1 MGFGKRAIYYLKR
14 KKAKTAILFLV
25 LLITESMILCTG
37 TILRASEETIGELK
51 EKTESKVVAEIKSE
65 DQRITEEN
73 LARIKNIEQ
82 VKTVNREANM
92 RAFPSGFQVLSESQS
107 KNVENQQVRLEA
119 YDDLELDGGF
129 ADGQIRLVEG
139 TLPQKADEVVI
150 NQFLASF
157 NQCEIGDKLTIKA
170 ESGETF
176 QGIISGYFLSGVER
190 NQGKEMSAVYRI
202 ENTIYG
208 KTEFVSQMQDVPG
221 YESVSIYL
229 KDPEAMEEVGQS
241 ISKILG
247 DKADLTR
254 SDTLFQQMKQPL
266 EQVIRIVLLMLYL
279 TIGTAIIVVTLL
291 LCMWTRSR
299 KNEVAVYISM
309 GEHKFS
315 IFMQMVLESL
325 VVFMLSTLMSTAIG
339 RFLAQGLKGILFAEG
354 STAQTV
360 QINIQLIDIGFLIA
374 AGSGILLFAVAISLL
389 PVLRANP
396 KDTLSEMEG

>member
-1 MGFGKRAIYYLKR
+1 MVKGYLLFETEKSEDGNS
-14 KKAKTAILFLV
+14 FLV

-65 DQRITEEN
+65 GQRITEED

-241 ISKILG
+241 ISKIFG

-325 VVFMLSTLMSTAIG
+325 VVFMFSTLMATAIG
-339 RFLAQGLKGILFAEG
+339 RFLAQGLKGILLLRKHRTN
-354 STAQTV
+354 ST
-360 QINIQLIDIGFLIA
+360 N
-374 AGSGILLFAVAISLL
+374 
-389 PVLRANP
+389 
-396 KDTLSEMEG
+396 

>member
-14 KKAKTAILFLV
+14 KKAKKAILFFV

>member
-14 KKAKTAILFLV
+14 KKAKSAILFLV

-65 DQRITEEN
+65 DQRITEED

-241 ISKILG
+241 ISKIFG

-325 VVFMLSTLMSTAIG
+325 VVFMFSTLMATAIG

-360 QINIQLIDIGFLIA
+360 QINIKLIDIGFLIA

>member
-65 DQRITEEN
+65 DQRITEED

-176 QGIISGYFLSGVER
+176 RGIISGYFLSGVER

-279 TIGTAIIVVTLL
+279 TIATATIVVTLL

-325 VVFMLSTLMSTAIG
+325 VVFMLSTLMATAIG
-339 RFLAQGLKGILFAEG
+339 RFLAQGLKGILFAER

>member
-65 DQRITEEN
+65 DQRITEED

-279 TIGTAIIVVTLL
+279 TIGTATIVVTLL

-315 IFMQMVLESL
+315 ILMQMVLESL